1 MIQHA
6 FKVSAKLRIVIAIF
20 NLISALDLS
29 ARRIVQRSEYFTSTV
44 CFLDFMKSF
53 IFNEN
58 VWTVSTINVLIEEK
72 IIAQPDS
79 KRKPKFNIINN
90 LFSLHLNILRNV
102 ETWGSSK
109 TIKVL

>member
-1 MIQHA
+1 
-6 FKVSAKLRIVIAIF
+6 
-20 NLISALDLS
+20 
-29 ARRIVQRSEYFTSTV
+29 
-44 CFLDFMKSF
+44 MKSF

-90 LFSLHLNILRNV
+90 LFNLFSLNLNILIVKKR
-102 ETWGSSK
+102 
-109 TIKVL
+109 